1 MTRFYPLKVKNVF
14 KDTADCTV
22 IEFEVPAAQ
31 KEAFTYKQGQ
41 YLTLK
46 ALINGEDVRR
56 NYSLCSSPLEEDRYA
71 VGVKLV
77 EGGKFSTYAHEVLK
91 TGDTLEVMPP
101 LGKFFT
107 EINAQN
113 AKHYVA
119 FAAGSGITPIMSI
132 MKTVL
137 HAEPESQFTL
147 FYGNQQV
154 QSIMFKEE
162 IEGLKNQFLDR
173 LQVYHFL
180 TRERLDAP
188 LFNGRFSP
196 HKMTEIFAKLLAPQ
210 AADEYF
216 ICGPEEMVF
225 CIKEALGENGVAKEK
240 VHFELFTTENS
251 KYIKAARPQ
260 RKSSGITST
269 VVIVDGGKSFEFELE
284 DGDTSILDG
293 AMKQGADL
301 PFACK
306 GGVCCTCKAKLLEG
320 KVDMDVNYAL
330 EHDEVEA
337 GFILTCQ
344 AHPKTQKVVVDFDQA
359 I

>member
-1 MTRFYPLKVKNVF
+1 MTRFYSLKIKNLI
-14 KDTADCTV
+14 KDTTDCVV
-22 IEFEVPAAQ
+22 IEFDVPETE
-31 KEAFTYKQGQ
+31 KEAFAYKQGQ

-46 ALINGEDVRR
+46 AMLDGEDVRR
-56 NYSLCSSPLEEDRYA
+56 NYSLCSSPLENHYSVA
-71 VGVKLV
+71 VKLV
-77 EGGKFSTYAHEVLK
+77 EGGKFSTYANEVLQV
-91 TGDTLEVMPP
+91 GDTLEVMPA

-107 EINAQN
+107 EVSP
-113 AKHYVA
+113 KHSKNYVA

-137 HAEPESQFTL
+137 LAEPESQFTL

-154 QSIMFKEE
+154 QSIIFKEE
-162 IEGLKNQFLDR
+162 IEGLKNQYLER
-173 LQVYHFL
+173 LTVFHFL

-188 LFNGRFSP
+188 LFNGRFTP
-196 HKMTEIFAKLLAPQ
+196 HKMEEIFAKLLDTEAV
-210 AADEYF
+210 DEYF
-216 ICGPEEMVF
+216 MCGPEEMVF
-225 CIKEALGENGVAKEK
+225 CVKDALAEKGVAKEK

-251 KYIKAARPQ
+251 KYAKARPP
-260 RKSSGITST
+260 RESSGITSK
-269 VVIVDGGKSFEFELE
+269 VVIIDGGKSFEFDLP

-344 AHPKTQKVVVDFDQA
+344 AHPTTLKVVVDFDQA